1 MADLTERW
9 NQIDE
14 AANRLAG
21 EGVLATAGR
30 DDGLIPAYSLLSELV
45 DLTAD
50 WPSLTE
56 PIGQMR
62 GALDRLLDG
71 ALPFD
76 AATLEEL
83 NRLSCWLPE
92 AILTARRGASVAP
105 LPPPA
110 SGTPAEP
117 AAAGSAP
124 AAAAPT
130 LPDLSDSETREL
142 YGEFFAETSDHLSQ
156 IEAGMLALEARP
168 DDSEALAAVF
178 RSFHTIKG
186 NSGFLGLTAMNKLAH
201 EIESLLDRARR
212 GEIRLDPAKV
222 SEILR
227 SRDQLHELN
236 QQVGTGLGAVA
247 GSVAVR
253 QPERAEPAYPCEVTA
268 QGAPVAFPAA
278 ALPLPAAH
286 AALAAPTS
294 TIRVATTKLDSL
306 MDVVGE
312 LVIVQS
318 QLNETARRFGAV
330 APPLAGNV
338 GHLSRLT
345 MELQETAMSLRMIPI
360 QATFQKMER
369 LARDL
374 IRDCGKAGIFATVG
388 GDTELDRTM
397 VEEIADPLVH
407 MVRNAI
413 DHGLETAAERT
424 AAGKSAAG
432 NITLRAFHQGGQV
445 MIELRDDGR
454 GLDCAKILA
463 KARRQGLVAE
473 VATPTDAEIFR
484 YIFLP
489 GFSTATNVTAL
500 SGRGVGMDV
509 VQRNV
514 ERLRGKIE
522 ISSETGQGTVFT
534 IKLPLTMAII
544 DGLIVRVGN
553 DRFILP
559 TSCVQRALRPLRS
572 NIVPIQGCGDV
583 LNLNGRMIPVQRLHR
598 HFGIAAQALEPWDGI
613 LVIVEASGLARAV
626 LVDELVSKQEVVIK
640 NLGSFLQGLTG
651 ATGVAGG
658 AILGDGNIALILD
671 PAALVQAA

>member
-1 MADLTERW
+1 MAVLADRW
-9 NQIDE
+9 QQIDE
-14 AANRLAG
+14 AANRLAA
-21 EGVLATAGR
+21 EGVLATAGK

-50 WPSLTE
+50 LPALAE

-62 GALDRLLDG
+62 AVLDRLLDG

-76 AATLEEL
+76 AETLRGL

-92 AILTARRGASVAP
+92 ALLTARSGWSATSGRALAVATEP
-105 LPPPA
+105 AQTLPPA
-110 SGTPAEP
+110 QRVGDNALH
-117 AAAGSAP
+117 
-124 AAAAPT
+124 
-130 LPDLSDSETREL
+130 LPDLSDPDNREL
-142 YGEFFAETSDHLSQ
+142 YGEFFAETSDHLAQ

-168 DDSEALAAVF
+168 DDAEALAAVF

-186 NSGFLGLTAMNKLAH
+186 NSGFLGLTAMNQLAH
-201 EIESLLDRARR
+201 EIESLLDRARN
-212 GEIRLDPAKV
+212 GEIRLDATMV

-227 SRDQLHELN
+227 SRDQLDTLN
-236 QQVGTGLGAVA
+236 QQIGTGLGGAVCPNPLEGA
-247 GSVAVR
+247 EPTP
-253 QPERAEPAYPCEVTA
+253 QPEI
-268 QGAPVAFPAA
+268 
-278 ALPLPAAH
+278 
-286 AALAAPTS
+286 ALAARPAPAAPHATPTPPVS

-318 QLNETARRFGAV
+318 QLKETARLFGTV
-330 APPLAGNV
+330 APTLAGNV
-338 GHLSRLT
+338 GHLNRLT
-345 MELQETAMSLRMIPI
+345 KELQETAMSLRMIPI
-360 QATFQKMER
+360 RSTFQKMER

-374 IRDCGKAGIFATVG
+374 IRDCAKSAVFVTVG
-388 GDTELDRTM
+388 GDTELDRIM

-413 DHGLETAAERT
+413 DHGLEAAAERI
-424 AAGKSAAG
+424 AAGKPGAG
-432 NITLRAFHQGGQV
+432 KITLRAFHQGGQV
-445 MIELRDDGR
+445 VIELRDDGR
-454 GLDCAKILA
+454 GLDTAKILA

-473 VATPTDAEIFR
+473 GAAPAEAEIYR

-489 GFSTATNVTAL
+489 GFSTAASVTAL

-522 ISSETGQGTVFT
+522 IASELGKGTTFT
-534 IKLPLTMAII
+534 VKLPLTMAII
-544 DGLIVRVGN
+544 DGLIVRVGE

-559 TSCVQRALRPLRS
+559 TACVQRALRPLRS
-572 NIVPIQGCGDV
+572 NIVSIQGCGDM

-613 LVIVEASGLARAV
+613 LVIVEASGQTRAV
-626 LVDELVSKQEVVIK
+626 LVDEMVSKQEVVIK